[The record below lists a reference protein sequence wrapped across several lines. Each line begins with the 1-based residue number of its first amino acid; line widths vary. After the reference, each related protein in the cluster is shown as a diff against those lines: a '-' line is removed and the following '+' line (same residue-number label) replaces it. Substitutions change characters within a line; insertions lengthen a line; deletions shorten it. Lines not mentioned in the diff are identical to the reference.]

1 MTTNNTINA
10 EMTALVESAMAF
22 VTASAILDEAKKTAE
37 LARETMVPILRAHV
51 KDDWKDLSKAIK
63 TALSSIQGMNSAQ
76 VTAWLGVFKTCFE
89 YKILPTQANAD
100 RLRKAEVWTNWN
112 GSKVPNTYGKVHA
125 PKVEPVKAEAPKVE
139 PVKPAPT
146 VKGGPSVAKPV
157 ITEDAM
163 TPFDVWATYF
173 DRFIEHGVT
182 THYIQTLAGLLGTDS
197 KELALAMVTAKR
209 DLVAKAESA
218 TKK

>member
-1 MTTNNTINA
+1 MTTNTINA

-51 KDDWKDLSKAIK
+51 KDDWKVISKAIK
-63 TALSSIQGMNSAQ
+63 AAMTCMGVLNEAQ
-76 VTAWLGVFKTCFE
+76 KTAWLGVFKTCFE
-89 YKILPTQANAD
+89 YKILPTDSNAD
-100 RLRKAEVWTNWN
+100 RLRKRETWINWN
-112 GSKVPNTYGKVHA
+112 GSKIPNTYGKVHA

-146 VKGGPSVAKPV
+146 VKGGPSVSKPV
-157 ITEDAM
+157 ISEDAM

-209 DLVAKAESA
+209 DLVAKAEA
-218 TKK
+218 VTKK